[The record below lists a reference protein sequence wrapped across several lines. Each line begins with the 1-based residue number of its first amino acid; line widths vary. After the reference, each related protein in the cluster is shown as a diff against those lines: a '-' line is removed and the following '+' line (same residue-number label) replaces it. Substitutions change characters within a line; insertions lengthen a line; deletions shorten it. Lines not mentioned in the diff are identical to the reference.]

1 MAGRVRQLLDA
12 TTSPASGRAR
22 PCWGRCLARCR
33 RRRWPAAPAQDRQFG
48 GWRDSGSGRS
58 RRRHRQ
64 PPPHRGAPRMGT
76 APSALN
82 TKAIRLLV
90 LALLAV
96 LVAAVLTPAA
106 GARRPAA
113 GG

>member
-1 MAGRVRQLLDA
+1 
-12 TTSPASGRAR
+12 
-22 PCWGRCLARCR
+22 
-33 RRRWPAAPAQDRQFG
+33 
-48 GWRDSGSGRS
+48 
-58 RRRHRQ
+58 
-64 PPPHRGAPRMGT
+64 MGT

-113 GG
+113 GGNAPWMIESITRFQMFVPSADSLMAALNASRADLTVELGPSLPTMSTHGRSNPA